1 MQEFDL
7 LNEIAQWYSAMSDME
22 QITFKAVLEHE
33 RPESLA
39 DAVEIMEHL
48 PEYQLDY
55 KSLHHVVFCDKIN
68 FSGLISKLLRNLG
81 CGESMHCNNDKIS
94 LEIFL

>member
-1 MQEFDL
+1 M

-39 DAVEIMEHL
+39 DVVEIMEHL
-48 PEYQLDY
+48 PEYHGV
-55 KSLHHVVFCDKIN
+55 ST
-68 FSGLISKLLRNLG
+68 GL
-81 CGESMHCNNDKIS
+81 
-94 LEIFL
+94 